1 MAETMRRSPDRFKS
15 LDHPGPTGIA
25 AAIAAA
31 ARPGGHVGPD
41 ARVWHIVLV
50 NVDRPLRPERLATLV
65 LDPADVARF
74 GIMAVETAVGESR
87 RQWASIAVR
96 AGYVEGWRVEVVR
109 ETGFV
114 RSIFPG
120 AAIAGAP
127 SPGGQ

>member
-1 MAETMRRSPDRFKS
+1 MTDELER
-15 LDHPGPTGIA
+15 
-25 AAIAAA
+25 AIAAA
-31 ARPGGHVGPD
+31 GARPLAGRVGPD

-50 NVDRPLRPERLATLV
+50 NPERSLRPERLATLV

-74 GIMAVETAVGESR
+74 GLEAIERAIGESR
-87 RQWASIAVR
+87 RRWAAIAIRSGHV
-96 AGYVEGWRVEVVR
+96 GWRVDVVR

-127 SPGGQ
+127 AGGTA